1 MSVRIVTRTFVSL
14 DLETT
19 GLAEDDRVTEIGA
32 VRFDETGAVLE
43 TYEQLVNPGRAIPPF
58 VARLTGITD
67 ADVAGA
73 PPIQDVAA
81 EVRRFIGDGPV
92 VGQNV
97 RFDLGYL
104 RREGVLVETVPQV
117 DTVVL
122 SRHLI
127 PERQPRNLEELSA
140 HLGVEVETYHR
151 ALPDA
156 RTAAA
161 VFAALL
167 SRAAA
172 IPEDTRLQMARLIWL
187 HDPVVAELIAGR
199 AWEGLPQGE
208 RSLPA
213 IRPAPTFEALQK
225 RDLRQV
231 VIKGELERAL
241 AAAPSVFDGFEAR
254 EEQGKMAE
262 AVRRAMAEGG
272 HWLIEAGTGVGK
284 SLAYLLPAAMHALRN
299 GERVVIS
306 TNTIALQEQLIRKDI
321 PALRRILVAAG
332 EMEDEADLRAALLKG
347 RQNYLC
353 VRRWMASYMANLGDP
368 DFAQLATRMLLWL
381 PETETGDRSELSLDR
396 NDFVTWQRF
405 SAQDTDCLAK
415 QPVWVREGKCFLQR
429 ARKAGESA
437 HLIVVNH
444 ALLLADV
451 AAGGAVLPAF
461 DHLIID
467 EAHNL
472 EEQATR
478 QFGGTVSRRLLAEAL
493 EGLHRPRQRDQ
504 REGGVVTLLKQFPEG
519 GVTMAAAALEQAV
532 SAAAKLL
539 APTFE
544 TLAAHV
550 PRGTDDDRVV
560 LDATV
565 RASPTWSAANAA
577 WVHLDRALSEVNARA
592 ETASQLVMQVATTE
606 EPDAIAGEVDTARRK
621 VEDLRSLLN
630 AFLQDATDGSSVT
643 WLARERDGSA
653 SVNTAP
659 LDVGPRLW
667 AELFEKRRT
676 VVATSATLAAN
687 GSMEYAAKRIGLE
700 TPRTLQLG
708 SPFDYESS
716 TLLAAITDVPEP
728 SDRGYN
734 EAVAPVI
741 TRLVRAAEGRTL
753 ALFTS
758 HAALQAVAT
767 LIRPEL
773 EAAGINVFAQGVDGD
788 PRHLTENLRTN
799 PRSVVLGAQSFW
811 EGVDIRGEALSQL
824 IIVKLPFAVPTD
836 PVQRA
841 RGEQYANPFE
851 QYSLPSA
858 ILRFRQGFG
867 RLIRDRTDRGVVAVL
882 DRRLTEKRYGRAF
895 VDALPPCTRIKA
907 ASPVVA
913 ERVREWLE

>member
-1 MSVRIVTRTFVSL
+1 MTRTFVSL

-32 VRFDETGAVLE
+32 VRFDESGAVLA
-43 TYEQLVNPGRAIPPF
+43 TYERLVHPGRPIPPF

-67 ADVAGA
+67 DDVALA
-73 PPIQDVAA
+73 PRIE
-81 EVRRFIGDGPV
+81 EVIGELRAFIGDGPI
-92 VGQNV
+92 VGQNI
-97 RFDLGYL
+97 RFDLGHL
-104 RREGVLVETVPQV
+104 RREGVLLEGVPQV

-127 PERQPRNLEELSA
+127 PERQPRNLEELAA
-140 HLGVEVETYHR
+140 HLGVEAGTYHR

-161 VFAALL
+161 VFSALL
-167 SRAAA
+167 ARAAA
-172 IPEDTRLQMARLIWL
+172 IPEDTRLQMARLSWM

-199 AWEGLPQGE
+199 SWEGVPQGE
-208 RSLPA
+208 RSIPTV
-213 IRPAPTFEALQK
+213 RPAPALEPLQK
-225 RDLRQV
+225 REPRQF
-231 VIKGELERAL
+231 VIRGELERAL
-241 AAAPSVFDGFEAR
+241 AAAPRAFEGFEAR
-254 EEQGKMAE
+254 AEQERMAE

-332 EMEDEADLRAALLKG
+332 EIADESGLRASLLKG

-353 VRRWMASYMANLGDP
+353 VRRWMSSYMANLGDP

-396 NDFVTWQRF
+396 TDFVTWQRF

-429 ARKAGESA
+429 ARKAGEAA

-451 AAGGAVLPAF
+451 AAGGSVLPAF

-472 EEQATR
+472 EDQATR
-478 QFGGTVSRRLLAEAL
+478 QFGGSVSRRLLTEAL

-519 GVTMAAAALEQAV
+519 GVTMAAAALETAV
-532 SAAAKLL
+532 AAAAKLL
-539 APTFE
+539 PATFE
-544 TLAAHV
+544 AFAAFV
-550 PRGTDDDRVV
+550 PRGVDDDRAV
-560 LDATV
+560 LDPAI
-565 RASPTWSAANAA
+565 RARPGWPAAAAA
-577 WVHLDRALSEVNARA
+577 WAELDRALADINARA
-592 ETASQLVMQVATTE
+592 EAASQLLATGATNE

-621 VEDLRSLLN
+621 VEDLRSLLHIL
-630 AFLQDATDGSSVT
+630 LQDGGDGGSVT

-667 AELFEKRRT
+667 SELFEKRRT

-700 TPRTLQLG
+700 TPHTLQLG
-708 SPFDYESS
+708 SPFDYEAS

-728 SDRGYN
+728 SDRAFN
-734 EAVAPVI
+734 EAAAPVI
-741 TRLVRAAEGRTL
+741 TRLVTAAEGRTL

-758 HAALQAVAT
+758 HASLQAVAA

-788 PRHLTENLRTN
+788 PRHLTDNLRAN
-799 PRSVVLGAQSFW
+799 PRSVILGAQSFW
-811 EGVDIRGEALSQL
+811 EGVDIRGDALSQL
-824 IIVKLPFAVPTD
+824 IIARLPFAVPTD

-851 QYSLPSA
+851 EFSLPSA

-867 RLIRDRTDRGVVAVL
+867 RLIRDRQDRGVVAVL

-895 VDALPPCTRIKA
+895 VEALPGCTRIRA